1 MLDKMIK
8 VCEDNGWKVDGY
20 EGGNGKYYEIGNYSP
35 AGENFFLTINAENAT
50 EFAEGI
56 RIYAAEFDIDT
67 HIELW
72 VDARRAGVSGVPSTR
87 ELVKDAEAID
97 GMLKQLAEAVTEVE
111 NEGMCNIS
119 V

>member
-8 VCEDNGWKVDGY
+8 VCEDNGWNVEGY
-20 EGGNGKYYEIGNYSP
+20 DGGNGRYYEIGQHSP
-35 AGENFFLTINAENAT
+35 AGEDFSFAINAENAT
-50 EFAEGI
+50 EFAEEI

-72 VDARRAGVSGVPSTR
+72 VDARHAGVSGVPSTR

-97 GMLKQLAEAVTEVE
+97 GMLKQLAAAVTEVE